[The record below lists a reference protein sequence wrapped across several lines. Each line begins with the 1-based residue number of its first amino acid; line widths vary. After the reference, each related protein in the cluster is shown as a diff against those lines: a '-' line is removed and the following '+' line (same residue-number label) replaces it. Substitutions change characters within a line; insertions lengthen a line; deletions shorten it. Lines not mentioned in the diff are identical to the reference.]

1 VAAIKN
7 GQILNQL
14 RAVGTFDPSALNEV
28 TANGASPVV
37 GPDGFVPDSLLSI
50 FAFPQTFLHNGSA
63 ASLEDVLDNV
73 SHRSAGT
80 GGVDVLTNA
89 GDRAAL
95 IRFLLSID
103 ARTRPIP
110 GN

>member
-1 VAAIKN
+1 M
-7 GQILNQL
+7 
-14 RAVGTFDPSALNEV
+14 
-28 TANGASPVV
+28 
-37 GPDGFVPDSLLSI
+37 PDSLLSI
-50 FAFPQTFLHNGSA
+50 FAFPQTFLHNGTA

-80 GGVDVLTNA
+80 GGVDVLSSA
-89 GDRAAL
+89 ADRAAV

-103 ARTRPIP
+103 ARTRPVP